1 MNEYYLFINEAFEI
15 YKPAHFSKDI
25 TWGMQNNE
33 DLMTEKKENSIVIE
47 AKTGALSLPRRE
59 IWCTDRQTG
68 EDAPFVI
75 HILELPATKELTG
88 KVAWLIEGSQ
98 NFPPNTQWHFTDER
112 LNQHIEKRADG
123 IVIQDLTN
131 AFSTLRC
138 TLPDGREK
146 SIEIQVRISIDESGF
161 ASASSSSSNQSSEQ
175 LPTQSTPSTPAVPP
189 QPSKLAKNY
198 PTLTDNFR
206 ISVYNAQK
214 DKVTEFIPDLENAS
228 ALIGKQSSSQ
238 KVVDLDLKPHT
249 QQSDKISRNH
259 LKIWRKDDY
268 VMMKNIGSHR
278 VSFKGQE
285 MKPEK
290 EAYLSIGAEIV
301 IGDLTLIVEKI

>member
-1 MNEYYLFINEAFEI
+1 MNEHYLFINDKYEI
-15 YKPAHFSKDI
+15 KKPTHFSKDI

-33 DLMTEKKENSIVIE
+33 DLMTEKKENSIIIE
-47 AKTGALSLPRRE
+47 AKAGAKSLPRRE

-75 HILELPATKELTG
+75 HILELPATKVLTG
-88 KVAWLIEGSQ
+88 KAAWLIEGSQ
-98 NFPPNTQWHFTDER
+98 NFPPDTIWRFSDER

-123 IVIQDLTN
+123 IVIKNLNN
-131 AFSTLRC
+131 AFSKLRC

-161 ASASSSSSNQSSEQ
+161 DSGASSSFNQSSEQ
-175 LPTQSTPSTPAVPP
+175 VPTSSTPSTPALPP
-189 QPSKLAKNY
+189 QPSNPAKNY

-214 DKVTEFIPDLENAS
+214 NKVTEFIPDLENAS
-228 ALIGKQSSSQ
+228 ALIGKKSSSQ
-238 KVVDLDLKPHT
+238 KVVDLDLKPYT

-259 LKIWRKDDY
+259 LKIWRKANY
-268 VMMKNIGSHR
+268 VIMKNIGSHR

-290 EAYLSIGAEIV
+290 EAYLSIGAEIC